1 MKIKIP
7 NIKKMVKAG
16 LLAVGYSIAIISSW
30 IGLLVLF
37 LTR

>member
-7 NIKKMVKAG
+7 NIKRTVRAG
-16 LLAVGYSIAIISSW
+16 FIAVGYSIAIVSGW
-30 IGLLVLF
+30 VGLLVLF